1 MDTSNIGWI
10 VAKSFL
16 IGGVNAVL
24 NLWWL
29 WLLIGI
35 TIFVRYY
42 LINSLDIQ
50 SYSDLFNYLL
60 SKANPKLN
68 KYQLPEEIVFP
79 KGFVWASDTV
89 FKFGEYGAI
98 DFQTGANIGKHIFK
112 CFTEAKGKY
121 VPVRV
126 ISKELDTSDKDIRAR
141 IKTLNDRLSN
151 VKGIKK
157 GFVKIKPSGKG
168 SYRLYIS
175 PLLNNP
181 KD

>member
-1 MDTSNIGWI
+1 MDTSNISWI
-10 VAKSFL
+10 LAKSFL

-35 TIFVRYY
+35 AVFVRYY
-42 LINSLDIQ
+42 LSNNLDIQ
-50 SYSDLFNYLL
+50 TYNDLFNYLL
-60 SKANPKLN
+60 SKVNPKLS
-68 KYQLPEEIVFP
+68 KYRLPEEILFP
-79 KGFVWASDTV
+79 KGFAWASDTV
-89 FKFGEYGAI
+89 FKFGEHGSIY
-98 DFQTGANIGKHIFK
+98 FQTGANIGKHIFK

-181 KD
+181 ED